1 MPSSRISLEP
11 TVLKVGNAKAEDVL
25 MGSKCTECERYFFPQ
40 RKRCAHCAE
49 PTTEPVELSREGVLS
64 SYSLLTR
71 KPKYC
76 LVDPPYI
83 LGEVSIPEGIVIY
96 AVIHSTDPEA
106 LEMGQPVRLD
116 TVEIENDENDGD
128 IIAYRFAPE
137 EVLR

>member
-11 TVLKVGNAKAEDVL
+11 TVLKVGSSKAEDVL
-25 MGSKCTECERYFFPQ
+25 MGSKCTECGRYFFPQ

-49 PTTEPVELSREGVLS
+49 PTTEPVELSKEGVLS

-106 LEMGQPVRLD
+106 LEMGQTVRLD
-116 TVEIENDENDGD
+116 TVEIENDENDGSV
-128 IIAYRFAPE
+128 IAYRFAPK
-137 EVLR
+137 EVLK

>member
-11 TVLKVGNAKAEDVL
+11 TVLMVGSTKAEDVL

-49 PTTEPVELSREGVLS
+49 PTTEPVELSKEGVLS

-96 AVIHSTDPEA
+96 AVIHSADPEA

-116 TVEIENDENDGD
+116 TVEIENDEKDGG
-128 IIAYRFAPE
+128 IIAYRFAPK
-137 EVLR
+137 EVLK